1 MTALNAQPAAF
12 DAEIMNRMRDLQEAN
27 AQLVIAS
34 LAAQEVSCK
43 AEEAHQQQLRFL
55 AMVAHELRNP
65 LTPIQTVASLLG
77 HARIELPQLA
87 RLQTIIE
94 RQVAHMSRLI
104 SDLLDG
110 ARISTGKFSLEW
122 GVVDLIQVV
131 EVSVQMTRPLMDKRM
146 QRFTMHL
153 PPGPLLANGDVM
165 RLTQVV
171 SNLLDNASKYTPE
184 QGEIELAVSTHGQ
197 MVTVTVKDTGI
208 GIKPAVLPSI
218 FDLFVQ
224 DPAASAFAL
233 GSHGLGVGLAVV
245 RDLVEAHGGTVM
257 ATSDGPGLG
266 SEFVVTLRLKGAD
279 N

>member
-1 MTALNAQPAAF
+1 
-12 DAEIMNRMRDLQEAN
+12 AEIMNRMRDLQEAN

-153 PPGPLLANGDVM
+153 P
-165 RLTQVV
+165 
-171 SNLLDNASKYTPE
+171 
-184 QGEIELAVSTHGQ
+184 
-197 MVTVTVKDTGI
+197 
-208 GIKPAVLPSI
+208 
-218 FDLFVQ
+218 
-224 DPAASAFAL
+224 
-233 GSHGLGVGLAVV
+233 
-245 RDLVEAHGGTVM
+245 
-257 ATSDGPGLG
+257 
-266 SEFVVTLRLKGAD
+266 
-279 N
+279 